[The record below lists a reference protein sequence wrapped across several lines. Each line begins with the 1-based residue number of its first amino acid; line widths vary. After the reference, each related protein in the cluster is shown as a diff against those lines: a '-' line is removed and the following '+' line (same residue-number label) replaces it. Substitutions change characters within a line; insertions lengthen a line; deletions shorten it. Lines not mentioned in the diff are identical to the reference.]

1 MNSTDL
7 DRIRAD
13 GRWRE
18 HRVAAFDTRDGQ
30 VLVKGQRPA
39 RSDWPYRVLNGL
51 ARASGLSLLKA
62 APAYGGLRAQRIEA
76 GRLRQLQ
83 VAGVPVPALLHEE
96 DGFIVMQYLGDT
108 SLVELLKTEPAQA
121 LVWWERG
128 LHTLVQVHARG
139 QYLSQAFARN
149 FIAVGDGLAMIDFED
164 DPLEVMSLAEA
175 QARDWLAYLHSSVWL
190 LTTPRSELAAL
201 LNTALAQEPA
211 AVRQRVAAAARRLGW
226 LRLLPRE
233 RKPWGRDVVSLQAVA
248 ELLHVGTQ
256 TTMTRNA

>member
-1 MNSTDL
+1 MNGTDL

-13 GRWRE
+13 TRWRE
-18 HRVAAFDTRDGQ
+18 NRVATFDTRDGK

-39 RSDWPYRVLNGL
+39 RSAWPYRVLNGL

-83 VAGVPVPALLHEE
+83 DAGVQVPALLHEE
-96 DGFIVMQYLGDT
+96 EGFIVMQYLGDT
-108 SLVELLKTEPAQA
+108 SLVEWLKAEPGQA
-121 LVWWERG
+121 LVGWQRG

-149 FIAVGDGLAMIDFED
+149 FIKVGDGLAMIDFED
-164 DPLEVMSLAEA
+164 DPLEVMSLDEA

-190 LTTPRSELAAL
+190 LKTPLSELATL
-201 LNTALAQEPA
+201 LNTALAQEPV

-226 LRLLPRE
+226 LRRLPRE

-248 ELLHVGTQ
+248 DLLYASARA
-256 TTMTRNA
+256 TTPNA